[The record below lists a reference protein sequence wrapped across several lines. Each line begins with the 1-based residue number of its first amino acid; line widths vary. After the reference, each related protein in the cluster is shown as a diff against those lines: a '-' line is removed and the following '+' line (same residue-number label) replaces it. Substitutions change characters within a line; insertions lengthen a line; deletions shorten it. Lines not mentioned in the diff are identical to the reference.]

1 MCGIFCLSLLNM
13 YCYAFVACPYS
24 IPVWKGQQ
32 APLSNLTITSSH
44 HNIISSSHHLIT
56 SPSHHNTPS
65 TSQHLSI
72 YLFLFIFKEKK
83 KNMSMIYC

>member
-13 YCYAFVACPYS
+13 YCYAFAACPYS
-24 IPVWKGQQ
+24 IPVWKDQQ
-32 APLSNLTITSSH
+32 APLSNLTI
-44 HNIISSSHHLIT
+44 
-56 SPSHHNTPS
+56 SPSHHNTHS

-83 KNMSMIYC
+83 KNMSMICC

>member
-13 YCYAFVACPYS
+13 YCYAFAACPYS
-24 IPVWKGQQ
+24 IPVWKDQQ
-32 APLSNLTITSSH
+32 EPLSNLT
-44 HNIISSSHHLIT
+44 T

-83 KNMSMIYC
+83 KNMSMICC

>member
-1 MCGIFCLSLLNM
+1 MCGTFCLSLLNM
-13 YCYAFVACPYS
+13 YCYAFAACPYS
-24 IPVWKGQQ
+24 IPVWKDQQ
-32 APLSNLTITSSH
+32 APLSNLTTSP
-44 HNIISSSHHLIT
+44 SHHLTT
-56 SPSHHNTPS
+56 SPPHHNTPS

>member
-13 YCYAFVACPYS
+13 YCYAFAACPYS
-24 IPVWKGQQ
+24 IPVWKDQQ
-32 APLSNLTITSSH
+32 APLSNLTTTPPH
-44 HNIISSSHHLIT
+44 HNTT